1 MVTRK
6 NGIAIYQCC
15 LICLYTLC
23 SAHVK
28 VMTTDFCNGCTE
40 LVGPPPIPPPE
51 FLPQDQCHDIIST
64 CQFLSSQKS
73 VWSNF
78 SEGCLHTVTVSTA
91 AITTSEKTTRTTT
104 ENIVPV
110 VTQKYP
116 QLVTAIISSYTTLAG
131 PVFNVTK
138 SPQSLFYAGF
148 PAWLIG
154 VIVVAV
160 LAVIVI
166 VVIIVV
172 CIMKKTKGERLQIKR
187 SNISRWIS
195 SHSKCWKKWPRCFSS
210 QSSMSSHHVKNE
222 NTRIN
227 LPDIIQEPQSPS
239 AASPLNYSYSDG
251 SPTIQLDI
259 ASEFGIEVFK
269 EIEQSQMK
277 NTHSNKDSNN
287 YCEFIK
293 NEAPS
298 IDIEKQMNKNKNSE
312 IIACVNV
319 INGEHQLAD
328 NSMSNRQSLNHHEG
342 NKDILKLDRG
352 TFKEDLA
359 EKLQH
364 LAVSSDDIV
373 LCDSTPPQSLT
384 VDSGYV
390 LCDSTPPQSLTV
402 DSGYASRQV
411 SKDNCS
417 C

>member
-1 MVTRK
+1 M
-6 NGIAIYQCC
+6 
-15 LICLYTLC
+15 
-23 SAHVK
+23 SDPVK
-28 VMTTDFCNGCTE
+28 SDTVMTIDFCNGCTE
-40 LVGPPPIPPPE
+40 FIGPPPIPPPE
-51 FLPQDQCHDIIST
+51 FLPQDECHDIIST

-78 SEGCLHTVTVSTA
+78 SDDCLHTVTVSTA

-116 QLVTAIISSYTTLAG
+116 QLVTSIISSYTTLAG

-148 PAWLIG
+148 PTWLIG

-160 LAVIVI
+160 LAVIII

-172 CIMKKTKGERLQIKR
+172 CIMKKTKGER

-195 SHSKCWKKWPRCFSS
+195 SHSKCWKKRPRCFSS
-210 QSSMSSHHVKNE
+210 QSSMSSHHIKNE

-269 EIEQSQMK
+269 EIEQSKMK

-298 IDIEKQMNKNKNSE
+298 IVIEKQMNKNKNSE

-359 EKLQH
+359 EKLEH
-364 LAVSSDDIV
+364 LAVSSSDI
-373 LCDSTPPQSLT
+373 
-384 VDSGYV
+384 V

>member
-1 MVTRK
+1 
-6 NGIAIYQCC
+6 
-15 LICLYTLC
+15 
-23 SAHVK
+23 
-28 VMTTDFCNGCTE
+28 
-40 LVGPPPIPPPE
+40 
-51 FLPQDQCHDIIST
+51 
-64 CQFLSSQKS
+64 
-73 VWSNF
+73 
-78 SEGCLHTVTVSTA
+78 
-91 AITTSEKTTRTTT
+91 
-104 ENIVPV
+104 
-110 VTQKYP
+110 
-116 QLVTAIISSYTTLAG
+116 
-131 PVFNVTK
+131 
-138 SPQSLFYAGF
+138 
-148 PAWLIG
+148 
-154 VIVVAV
+154 
-160 LAVIVI
+160 
-166 VVIIVV
+166 
-172 CIMKKTKGERLQIKR
+172 
-187 SNISRWIS
+187 
-195 SHSKCWKKWPRCFSS
+195 
-210 QSSMSSHHVKNE
+210 MSSHHIKNE

-269 EIEQSQMK
+269 EIEQSKMK

-359 EKLQH
+359 EKLEH
-364 LAVSSDDIV
+364 LAVSSSDI
-373 LCDSTPPQSLT
+373 
-384 VDSGYV
+384 V

>member
-1 MVTRK
+1 M
-6 NGIAIYQCC
+6 N
-15 LICLYTLC
+15 
-23 SAHVK
+23 
-28 VMTTDFCNGCTE
+28 TDFCNGCTE

-51 FLPQDQCHDIIST
+51 FLPQDECHDIIST

-73 VWSNF
+73 LWSNF
-78 SEGCLHTVTVSTA
+78 SEDCLHTVTVSTA
-91 AITTSEKTTRTTT
+91 TLTTTEKTTRSST
-104 ENIVPV
+104 ENIVAV

-116 QLVTAIISSYTTLAG
+116 QLVTGIISTYTTFDS

-160 LAVIVI
+160 LAIIIV
-166 VVIIVV
+166 VVIIVA
-172 CIMKKTKGERLQIKR
+172 CIIKKAKGERCLLNLRKVFSIQFLTEKRLQIKR

-195 SHSKCWKKWPRCFSS
+195 SHSKWSRCFSSQCWKKWPRCFSS
-210 QSSMSSHHVKNE
+210 QSSMSSHHIEKE
-222 NTRIN
+222 NPRID
-227 LPDIIQEPQSPS
+227 LPDIIQEQQSPS
-239 AASPLNYSYSDG
+239 SSSPLTYSYSDG

-259 ASEFGIEVFK
+259 ATEFCVEVFK
-269 EIEQSQMK
+269 EIEQSRIQ

-293 NEAPS
+293 NDAPS
-298 IDIEKQMNKNKNSE
+298 IDIEKQVNKSKNRE

-319 INGEHQLAD
+319 INGERQLGD
-328 NSMSNRQSLNHHEG
+328 NSMSNRESLNHHEE
-342 NKDILKLDRG
+342 NKDMTKIDRG
-352 TFKEDLA
+352 TFRNEDLK
-359 EKLQH
+359 EKLEH

-373 LCDSTPPQSLT
+373 LCDT
-384 VDSGYV
+384 
-390 LCDSTPPQSLTV
+390 PQSLTV

>member
-1 MVTRK
+1 
-6 NGIAIYQCC
+6 
-15 LICLYTLC
+15 
-23 SAHVK
+23 
-28 VMTTDFCNGCTE
+28 MTTDFCNGCTE

-51 FLPQDQCHDIIST
+51 FLPQDECHDIIST

-91 AITTSEKTTRTTT
+91 AITTSEKTTRTTP

-160 LAVIVI
+160 LAVIII

-172 CIMKKTKGERLQIKR
+172 CIMKKTKGERCLLNLRKVFSIQFLTEKR

-210 QSSMSSHHVKNE
+210 QSSMSSNHIKNE
-222 NTRIN
+222 NTRID

-239 AASPLNYSYSDG
+239 AESPLNYSYSDG
-251 SPTIQLDI
+251 SPTIQFDI
-259 ASEFGIEVFK
+259 TSEFGIEVFK
-269 EIEQSQMK
+269 EIEQSKMK

-312 IIACVNV
+312 IVACVNV
-319 INGEHQLAD
+319 INGEHQLVD
-328 NSMSNRQSLNHHEG
+328 NSMSNRQSLNHHDG
-342 NKDILKLDRG
+342 NNDILKLDRG
-352 TFKEDLA
+352 TFKEDLV
-359 EKLQH
+359 EKLEH

-373 LCDSTPPQSLT
+373 LCDST
-384 VDSGYV
+384 
-390 LCDSTPPQSLTV
+390 PQSLTV

>member
-1 MVTRK
+1 MD
-6 NGIAIYQCC
+6 
-15 LICLYTLC
+15 
-23 SAHVK
+23 S
-28 VMTTDFCNGCTE
+28 D
-40 LVGPPPIPPPE
+40 
-51 FLPQDQCHDIIST
+51 S
-64 CQFLSSQKS
+64 
-73 VWSNF
+73 
-78 SEGCLHTVTVSTA
+78 
-91 AITTSEKTTRTTT
+91 
-104 ENIVPV
+104 
-110 VTQKYP
+110 
-116 QLVTAIISSYTTLAG
+116 
-131 PVFNVTK
+131 
-138 SPQSLFYAGF
+138 GF

-160 LAVIVI
+160 LAVIII

-210 QSSMSSHHVKNE
+210 QSSMSSHHIKNE
-222 NTRIN
+222 NTRID

-269 EIEQSQMK
+269 EIEQSKMK

-328 NSMSNRQSLNHHEG
+328 NSMSNRKSLNHNEG
-342 NKDILKLDRG
+342 NKDILKLDKA

-373 LCDSTPPQSLT
+373 LCDSTPQSLT

-390 LCDSTPPQSLTV
+390 LCDSTPQSLTV

>member
-1 MVTRK
+1 
-6 NGIAIYQCC
+6 
-15 LICLYTLC
+15 
-23 SAHVK
+23 
-28 VMTTDFCNGCTE
+28 MTTDFCNGCTE

-91 AITTSEKTTRTTT
+91 AITTSD
-104 ENIVPV
+104 
-110 VTQKYP
+110 
-116 QLVTAIISSYTTLAG
+116 S
-131 PVFNVTK
+131 
-138 SPQSLFYAGF
+138 GF

-160 LAVIVI
+160 LAVIII

-210 QSSMSSHHVKNE
+210 QSSMSSHHIKNE
-222 NTRIN
+222 NTRID

-269 EIEQSQMK
+269 EIEQSKMK

-328 NSMSNRQSLNHHEG
+328 NSMSNRKSLNHNEG
-342 NKDILKLDRG
+342 NKDILKLDKA

-373 LCDSTPPQSLT
+373 LCDSTPQSLT

-390 LCDSTPPQSLTV
+390 LCDSTPQSLTV